1 MAHPHQLEFIGILA
15 KHMPRFFRK
24 AKVLEIG
31 SLDINGS
38 IRGFFN
44 QCEYIGIDVAEGKCV
59 DVVCQG
65 QEYDASNDSFDHVV
79 SCETLEHNPYWKE
92 TFTNMIRL
100 CRPGGLVSM
109 SCATSGRGEHG
120 TARTTSQ
127 DSPLTVKMG
136 WDYYRNLAKRD
147 FTRAMDLQA
156 RFSYYRFWENWIAY
170 DLYFAGIKRE
180 SELTVESAGQWE
192 ETNAQL
198 KKQ

>member
-15 KHMPRFFRK
+15 KRLPRFFRK

-44 QCEYIGIDVAEGKCV
+44 ECEYIGIDVAEGKCV

-136 WDYYRNLAKRD
+136 WDCTG
-147 FTRAMDLQA
+147 TRKTGFHSSNGFAGP
-156 RFSYYRFWENWIAY
+156 FFIYRFWENWIAY
-170 DLYFAGIKRE
+170 DLYFAGI
-180 SELTVESAGQWE
+180 SVNL
-192 ETNAQL
+192 N
-198 KKQ
+198 